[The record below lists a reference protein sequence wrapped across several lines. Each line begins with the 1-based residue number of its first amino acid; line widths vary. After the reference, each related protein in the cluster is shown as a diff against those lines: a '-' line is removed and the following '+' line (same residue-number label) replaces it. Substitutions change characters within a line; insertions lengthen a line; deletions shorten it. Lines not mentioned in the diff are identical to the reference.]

1 MNQVKKYPVVVG
13 LDIGTTKIAAI
24 VGQMD
29 EYNKVHI
36 LGIGKAD
43 SQGVA
48 RGEVVNIELTVA
60 SIKQAVSEAERVS
73 GVEIHEVYV
82 GIAGEHI
89 SSMQN
94 NGIQMLGAPDAEVE
108 EHHIKAMIDDM
119 KRIAVNPGERIIHVL
134 PQEFL
139 VDNQP
144 VIGNPIGMSGSRLSA
159 NFHIITGKVSAA
171 QHIIKAVERAGL
183 KSMGLILE
191 PLASSASVLTEDEME
206 AGVALVDIGGGT
218 TDIAIFQD
226 NIIRHTAVIPLAGNI
241 LTEDIKSGCSV
252 LRKQAE
258 KLKVRF
264 GHALEHGLSENE
276 IISIPGIAGRA
287 HKEITVINL
296 ARIIS
301 ARLEEIFQHVYFE
314 IKSSGYSKKLIAG
327 IVVTGGG
334 SQLRHLTQFVEYHT
348 GLPTRVG
355 MPTVHLQNA
364 PKDDL
369 KSPILAT
376 GIGLILK
383 GYDDMREQGTLR
395 LLKDEQT
402 IMKER
407 IVLQH
412 EVVEEVVQE
421 ETVLEAIEEETVVE
435 AAMPTQPYDAP
446 LPPPATNKRK
456 EHFWGKLVKGLDNWL
471 KDPNVH
477 DDFEG

>member
-1 MNQVKKYPVVVG
+1 MNQVKKYPIIVSI
-13 LDIGTTKIAAI
+13 DIGTTKIAAI

-29 EYNKVHI
+29 EYGKVNI

-48 RGEVVNIELTVA
+48 RGEVVNIELTVN
-60 SIKQAVSEAERVS
+60 SIKKAVSEAEKVS

-94 NGIQMLGAPDAEVE
+94 NGIHMLGAPDTEVE
-108 EHHIKAMIDDM
+108 EVHVRSMIDDM

-134 PQEFL
+134 PQEFFI
-139 VDNQP
+139 DNQS
-144 VIGNPIGMSGSRLSA
+144 VTGNPIGMCGSRLSA
-159 NFHIITGKVSAA
+159 NFHIITGKVAAA
-171 QHIIKAVERAGL
+171 QNIIKCVERAGL

-191 PLASSASVLTEDEME
+191 PIASSASVLTEDEME

-241 LTEDIKSGCSV
+241 LTEDIKMGCSV

-258 KLKVRF
+258 RLKVRF

-287 HKEITVINL
+287 HKEISVINL
-296 ARIIS
+296 SRIIN

-334 SQLRHLTQFVEYHT
+334 AQLRHLTQFVEYHT
-348 GLPTRVG
+348 GLPTRIG
-355 MPTVHLQNA
+355 FPTEYLA
-364 PKDDL
+364 KGASETL
-369 KSPILAT
+369 KNPIFAT
-376 GIGLILK
+376 GVGLIIK
-383 GYDDMREQGTLR
+383 GYEDMREAGTLR
-395 LLKDEQT
+395 LLKDEKQLVFADIPASQPET
-402 IMKER
+402 IQELISAPVMENIEVESGVEKE
-407 IVLQH
+407 I
-412 EVVEEVVQE
+412 ETPAYKMSKAKEEKK
-421 ETVLEAIEEETVVE
+421 
-435 AAMPTQPYDAP
+435 P
-446 LPPPATNKRK
+446 
-456 EHFWGKLVKGLDNWL
+456 FWYKWGRDIGNWL

-477 DDFEG
+477 DDFE